1 MPTDTDTYADI
12 LISIVV
18 FNLITVFHIAYVY
31 YHRTL
36 WGNWVNTITTVSI
49 IVAYVT
55 LFIFSTI
62 VMQIPETSDLIS
74 NMSFSFGIIIPFFTL
89 SLYAY
94 SYNILESSTK
104 MNVYG
109 KLKNSI
115 KQ

>member
-18 FNLITVFHIAYVY
+18 FNLFTVFHIAYVY

-36 WGNWVNTITTVSI
+36 FGNWVNTIVTVSM

-74 NMSFSFGIIIPFFTL
+74 NMSFSFGIIVPFFTL
-89 SLYAY
+89 SLYGY
-94 SYNILESSTK
+94 SYYILESSTR
-104 MNVYG
+104 MNGYG
-109 KLKNSI
+109 KLKNSN
-115 KQ
+115 K